1 MSIKQVRATMTV
13 KKKKCTN
20 EISERS
26 SRKEELFLGRIK
38 IALEEIAFELSLE
51 E

>member
-13 KKKKCTN
+13 KKKCTN